1 MTNFSVCV
9 ASIATFNH
17 RERRRQ
23 AQSLSAFN
31 LIDSRYRE
39 VCGLTKL
46 ALSAQIL
53 RCFSGPNGQAPAFG
67 AIWR

>member
-1 MTNFSVCV
+1 PNSEHAQSTTRMTKFSVCV

-17 RERRRQ
+17 RKRRRQ

-53 RCFSGPNGQAPAFG
+53 R
-67 AIWR
+67 